1 MTTERAT
8 RAARRARAEAG
19 YTLIELLV
27 VLAILGLLVA
37 IAVPRVVGY
46 LEGSKVKTAEIQLAQ
61 IDAALDLYRL
71 DLGDF
76 PSEEQGLKAL
86 IERPDGTRVWNGP
99 YLNRADGIIDPWGRP
114 YRYERAADA
123 RAYLLMSFGADGKE
137 GGEGEDVDVEAKAL
151 R

>member
-1 MTTERAT
+1 MTTEKRYRVAT
-8 RAARRARAEAG
+8 GEDG

-76 PSEEQGLKAL
+76 PGEAQGLKAL
-86 IERPDGTRVWNGP
+86 IEKPDGARVWNGP
-99 YLNRADGIIDPWGRP
+99 YLNRADGIIDPWSRP
-114 YRYERAADA
+114 YLYKRAAGAKDY
-123 RAYLLMSFGADGKE
+123 RLYSLGADGAE
-137 GGEGEDVDVEAKAL
+137 GGEGEAADIVAKGL
-151 R
+151 K